1 LCYGTSTG
9 SLDVLSPNPNTTN
22 YSYNWVHA
30 QTGTSVGVG
39 NTATNLSA
47 GIYVLEAQYM
57 DGLNSGLPYEGCTT
71 RDTIEITQIDEI
83 EVTAVIEDVD
93 CYDNNTGR
101 ISVHPNLG
109 GSVSGG
115 TPSPSGSGY
124 SYTWTGAIPG
134 PSNQR
139 TINNLTEGTYTLSV
153 TDSEGCLKV
162 DTFVV
167 TEPNLLV
174 ANVTQNGATLSVSV
188 TGGTSAYSYSWRESL
203 SPNQDLQGGST
214 YMVLIP
220 GTYYCIVTD
229 ANGCEV
235 QSNEFTYDNQ
245 TSIDLTDLRL
255 NIYPNPFVDRTTVD
269 FGRLIIEG
277 ELKVIDI
284 LGNIVEIYDLDNQR
298 ELVIERETKSKGV
311 YFVELNINNHKIFKK
326 ITLQ

>member
-1 LCYGTSTG
+1 
-9 SLDVLSPNPNTTN
+9 
-22 YSYNWVHA
+22 
-30 QTGTSVGVG
+30 
-39 NTATNLSA
+39 
-47 GIYVLEAQYM
+47 M

-83 EVTAVIEDVD
+83 EITAVIEDVD
-93 CYDNNTGR
+93 CYDNNTGS
-101 ISVHPNLG
+101 ISVSSPN
-109 GSVSGG
+109 GSVIGG
-115 TPSPSGSGY
+115 TSPYIFQWNPGSTSGSTV
-124 SYTWTGAIPG
+124 S
-134 PSNQR
+134 
-139 TINNLTEGTYTLSV
+139 NLTEGTYTLSV

-214 YMVLIP
+214 YMVLTP

-229 ANGCEV
+229 ANDCEV